1 MKPGSKLIKLIILF
15 FISSIYS
22 SNADEKILSTPL
34 LNIDKIEPSFEDSD
48 EKNENNLNSK
58 QIKEKKK
65 KKVYQL
71 HTQCL

>member
-1 MKPGSKLIKLIILF
+1 MKPGSKLTTLIILF

-48 EKNENNLNSK
+48 EKNESDLNLSL
-58 QIKEKKK
+58 I
-65 KKVYQL
+65 
-71 HTQCL
+71 HI